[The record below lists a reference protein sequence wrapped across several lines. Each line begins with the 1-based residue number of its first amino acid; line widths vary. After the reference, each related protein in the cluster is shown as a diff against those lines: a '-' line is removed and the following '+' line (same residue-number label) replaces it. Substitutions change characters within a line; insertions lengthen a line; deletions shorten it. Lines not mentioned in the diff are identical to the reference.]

1 MNTSNNANNASNTG
15 TPIPQGSSKVKKFFI
30 IFAIIIFIV
39 GAVIIGLYAGGVI
52 FQPTPTTPTPTTP
65 SAPDIFTGKLIK
77 NNNFNV
83 CLDSS
88 NSGLYQNKDCTK
100 NVAKTWKLTGD
111 NKLMSSNKCLD
122 ADLGLK
128 TTCTGKW
135 KQEGSLLKLIAGGGT
150 GCLDSNSGTSQYI
163 NGTCDPNN
171 GHLQWTTIS
180 GFKSNPTEVKDLFL
194 ASPSR

>member
-1 MNTSNNANNASNTG
+1 MESSKTTTSS
-15 TPIPQGSSKVKKFFI
+15 TPSIPQGSSKVKKF
-30 IFAIIIFIV
+30 IIIFIIIIV
-39 GAVIIGLYAGGVI
+39 IAGAVIAGLYAGGII
-52 FQPTPTTPTPTTP
+52 FQPTPTTPPPTTTPTTP
-65 SAPDIFTGKLIK
+65 SAPDLFTGKLIK

-88 NSGLYQNKDCTK
+88 NNGLYQNKDCTK

-128 TTCTGKW
+128 TTCTGRW
-135 KQEGSLLKLIAGGGT
+135 KQEGSLLKLTAGGT

-163 NGTCDPNN
+163 NPTCDPNN